1 MPRQR
6 GPEGKF
12 EIPDGWAA
20 RGFEFEV
27 EWPADPAAAAR
38 IRSHFGARRKAY
50 NWALGQVKAD
60 MDARKPGPGHTPV
73 QWNLYALRKRWNAE
87 KGTVGAVVGGE
98 LEGVL
103 RDRRRRP
110 VHSAQELV

>member
-1 MPRQR
+1 MPRER
-6 GPEGKF
+6 GPQGRF

-60 MDARKPGPGHTPV
+60 LDARKLDPGHTSV
-73 QWNLYALRKRWNAE
+73 QWNL
-87 KGTVGAVVGGE
+87 
-98 LEGVL
+98 
-103 RDRRRRP
+103 
-110 VHSAQELV
+110 